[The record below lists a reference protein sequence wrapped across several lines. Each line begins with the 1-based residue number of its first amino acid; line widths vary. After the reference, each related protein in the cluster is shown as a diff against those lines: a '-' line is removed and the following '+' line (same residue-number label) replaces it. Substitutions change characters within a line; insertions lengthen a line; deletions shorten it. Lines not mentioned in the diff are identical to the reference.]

1 MSEVSAQLLHGFPGF
16 LGEHE
21 AGHEY
26 ASRSGAQ
33 PQKDGSRGG
42 HQHQGRSCCAPVCF
56 SRADRSC
63 PLVVQGCYVVAGL
76 GPAFLSDPS
85 FESASNQNGAP
96 NDTAK
101 AVMAQPSARNRLS
114 HQCSLVVADQAK
126 HRAGWLSGA
135 HPWD

>member
-85 FESASNQNGAP
+85 FESASNQNGGAERHCEGGDGP
-96 NDTAK
+96 TKRAQQ
-101 AVMAQPSARNRLS
+101 AVPPVQF
-114 HQCSLVVADQAK
+114 
-126 HRAGWLSGA
+126 GGG
-135 HPWD
+135 